1 MVKHIK
7 AEQKRIG
14 SSATKKS
21 LLAEGDSSEDDAAD
35 EEYVPVWLILGTKKH
50 VVDQKRLKPS
60 KMYVYSITLGKSEE
74 FILIH
79 DTAFSLIPSIPRL
92 QPAFVS

>member
-21 LLAEGDSSEDDAAD
+21 LLAEGDLSEDDAAD
-35 EEYVPVWLILGTKKH
+35 EHVPVWLILGTKKH
-50 VVDQKRLKPS
+50 VADQKRLKPS
-60 KMYVYSITLGKSEE
+60 KM
-74 FILIH
+74 
-79 DTAFSLIPSIPRL
+79 
-92 QPAFVS
+92 

>member
-21 LLAEGDSSEDDAAD
+21 LLAEGDSSEDDTAD

-50 VVDQKRLKPS
+50 VADQKRLKPS
-60 KMYVYSITLGKSEE
+60 KMWVHFITLRKCEE
-74 FILIH
+74 FYIN
-79 DTAFSLIPSIPRL
+79 A
-92 QPAFVS
+92 